1 MSALYHEGFTQN
13 RDISWLR
20 FNERILE
27 EADDRSVP
35 LIERLRY
42 ISIFTKNLDEFYM
55 VRVGEL
61 INDIASGDADKV
73 DRLSGLTMEEQIK
86 AIDSMASEL
95 LERKDR
101 IYSDLM
107 GELDSAGLIKL
118 EYDMLTP
125 EERKTAYDY
134 FEEKVRPLLANAD
147 GKSAEINL

>member
-35 LIERLRY
+35 LLERLRY

-86 AIDSMASEL
+86 AIDSMASK
-95 LERKDR
+95 R
-101 IYSDLM
+101 
-107 GELDSAGLIKL
+107 
-118 EYDMLTP
+118 
-125 EERKTAYDY
+125 
-134 FEEKVRPLLANAD
+134 
-147 GKSAEINL
+147 

>member
-35 LIERLRY
+35 LLERLRY
-42 ISIFTKNLDEFYM
+42 ISIFTKNLDEFCM

-73 DRLSGLTMEEQIK
+73 DRLSVLTMEEQIK

-101 IYSDLM
+101 I
-107 GELDSAGLIKL
+107 
-118 EYDMLTP
+118 
-125 EERKTAYDY
+125 
-134 FEEKVRPLLANAD
+134 
-147 GKSAEINL
+147 